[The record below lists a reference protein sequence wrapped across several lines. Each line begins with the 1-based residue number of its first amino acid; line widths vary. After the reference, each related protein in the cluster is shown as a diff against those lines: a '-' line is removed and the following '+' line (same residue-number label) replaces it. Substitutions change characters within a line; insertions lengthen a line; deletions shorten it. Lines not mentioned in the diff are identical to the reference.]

1 MCRKLIFVMS
11 LSAMMILSACG
22 KKESKTTEIEKI
34 EDTNN
39 QVTEIGNGGTQIN
52 VDSLNSPG
60 GEEEEKTESDVKVGK
75 KSPDTAVIVIDW
87 DKITVDDNE
96 CGDIEEMKEQII
108 KSGCKKIDLQHTD
121 ANKVTLDEVT
131 DALEKIGETL
141 EIEVN
146 YN

>member
-1 MCRKLIFVMS
+1 MCKKLIFIMS
-11 LSAMMILSACG
+11 LSVMMILSACG
-22 KKESKTTEIEKI
+22 KKESKTTKI
-34 EDTNN
+34 ERIEDQIN
-39 QVTEIGNGGTQIN
+39 QVTEIGNEGTQIN

-60 GEEEEKTESDVKVGK
+60 GEDKERIESDVKVGK
-75 KSPDTAVIVIDW
+75 KLPDTAVIVIDW

-96 CGDIEEMKEQII
+96 CDDIEEMKEQII
-108 KSGCKKIDLQHTD
+108 KSGCKKINLQHTD

-131 DALEKIGETL
+131 DALEEIEETL